1 MLANILP
8 TRTINRNLV
17 IQILTKFGNHE
28 LGLWESTQALYIL
41 RVLALAKQHSLV
53 KVADLEVCEAI
64 MYLVR

>member
-17 IQILTKFGNHE
+17 IRILTKFGNHE
-28 LGLWESTQALYIL
+28 FGLWESTQVLYIL